1 MDQINHINL
10 LEYLY
15 KCKEVVE
22 RMEIFSRESAELYV
36 KIAKA
41 LLLLG
46 KREEGEE
53 IIKKLEDLKEKLEE
67 HDSIEIMIE
76 LAYLYRYIGME
87 EKFRLQLE
95 KATKETMKVRDEYTR
110 SILLHKISKIFTEEN
125 PERAIKSAEKIPDE
139 AQKIFAL
146 SDLYSSGLKTEKTLK
161 AKLSEL
167 KMYLDAPNCSL
178 NYYALSEIQKLISEN
193 TVLHDYYMKELPI
206 IKKRIEKRLKNASPD
221 VLAEALVYKSRELL
235 LEGKKNEA
243 QGAIEKA
250 LDEIKKIENPFLKAM
265 RSIEAAKVLSEMGK
279 DLTEL
284 LKNVEENLQI
294 VSSPIEKAEGYISMI
309 PLIENEDIVFEV
321 LDEVYLIANSL
332 DLTNRVQILK
342 RVAEV
347 QIEKKKLV
355 DFKETM
361 DKIIEVVKECSQE
374 EAQDLINAP
383 LDLIL
388 KVASTIPVS
397 SHIDPGLD

>member
-41 LLLLG
+41 LLFLD

-53 IIKKLEDLKEKLEE
+53 IIKKLEDLKGKLEK

-76 LAYLYRYIGME
+76 LAYLCRYIGME

-95 KATKETMKVRDEYTR
+95 KATKETMKIRDEYIR
-110 SILLHKISKIFTEEN
+110 SVLLHKISKIFAEEN
-125 PERAIKSAEKIPDE
+125 FERAIKLAEKIPNR

-146 SDLYSSGLKTEKTLK
+146 SDLYSLGVKTEKTQK

-167 KMYLDAPNCSL
+167 KMYLNAPNCSL
-178 NYYALSEIQKLISEN
+178 NYYALLEMQKLISEN
-193 TVLHDYYMKELPI
+193 SVFHEYYAKELPI
-206 IKKRIEKRLKNASPD
+206 IKKRVEKRLKNASPD
-221 VLAEALVYKSRELL
+221 VLAEVLIYKSRELL

-243 QGAIEKA
+243 QEAIEKA
-250 LDEIKKIENPFLKAM
+250 LEEIKRIENPSLKAN
-265 RSIEAAKVLSEMGK
+265 RLIEAARVASEMGE

-284 LKNVEENLQI
+284 LRNAEENLQI
-294 VSSPIEKAEGYISMI
+294 VSSPIEKVEGYISMI
-309 PLIENEDIVFEV
+309 PLIENEDLALEV
-321 LDEVYLIANSL
+321 LDEVYSITNSL
-332 DLTNRVQILK
+332 DLANKVQILK
-342 RVAEV
+342 KMAEV
-347 QIEKKKLV
+347 QIEKKKLA
-355 DFKETM
+355 DFKKTM
-361 DKIIEVVKECSQE
+361 DKIIEIVQECKKEEVQNVLNVC
-374 EAQDLINAP
+374 

-388 KVASTIPVS
+388 KAASTFSYIDS
-397 SHIDPGLD
+397 SMD